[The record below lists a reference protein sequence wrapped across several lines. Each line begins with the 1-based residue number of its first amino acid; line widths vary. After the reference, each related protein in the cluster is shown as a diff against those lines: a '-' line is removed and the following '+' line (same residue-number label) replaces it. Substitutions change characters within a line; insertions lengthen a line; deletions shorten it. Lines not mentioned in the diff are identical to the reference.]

1 MPIYPQRCLECKHE
15 WDDQRSM
22 AQIEPNPKCPK
33 CKGSSER
40 FIAQGHGGS
49 HEFPAGL
56 WHDIDVDPVYIGS
69 RRELNEKCKELN
81 VAASG
86 YMYD

>member
-15 WDDQRSM
+15 WDDTRSI
-22 AQIEPNPKCPK
+22 AQIELNPKCPE
-33 CKGSSER
+33 CQGLSER
-40 FIAQGHGGS
+40 FIASGHGGS
-49 HEFPAGL
+49 HQFPAGF
-56 WHDIDVDPVYIGS
+56 WEHIDVDPVYIGS
-69 RRELNEKCKELN
+69 RKQLKEECEKRK